1 MKLENSL
8 IEESRNRGRY
18 SKCGDNVGAL
28 LHRPRCKWT
37 GDDTGTV
44 FGICVSLLIVLAGS
58 LAYIICVSQ
67 LITLE
72 RVLVPLVD
80 FLKMQACP

>member
-1 MKLENSL
+1 MENSF
-8 IEESRNRGRY
+8 IEEGRNRGRY

>member
-1 MKLENSL
+1 MKLENSF
-8 IEESRNRGRY
+8 IEEGRNRGRY

-44 FGICVSLLIVLAGS
+44 FGICVSLMIVLAGT
-58 LAYIICVSQ
+58 LGYIICVS
-67 LITLE
+67 LSITLL
-72 RVLVPLVD
+72 RALVLLAD